1 METKWFVSI
10 HTALVDFFF
19 SHSLD
24 LPFGDDDVDDDM
36 EKVEQ

>member
-1 METKWFVSI
+1 METKWFVPI
-10 HTALVDFFF
+10 HTALVDYFF
-19 SHSLD
+19 SHSLN